1 MDDPSAFSGYES
13 DGLTNI
19 YHILR
24 APRRRLLVI
33 ILAQD
38 GIPVDA
44 SQSLPIFDQQR
55 PLSVRDVSRLV
66 TAIEQGVPL
75 NHATGDPYHS
85 VYTSLTQTHLPA
97 LHEADAIEYDADRKT
112 LRVTPNLIPIASI
125 AAISTPVASLFL
137 DETSMSLI
145 VRNGHAS
152 LRDSIGD

>member
-1 MDDPSAFSGYES
+1 MDDPSGFSGYES
-13 DGLTNI
+13 DGLTNV

-33 ILAQD
+33 ILAQEVIAND
-38 GIPVDA
+38 T
-44 SQSLPIFDQQR
+44 QNFTWTDQQR
-55 PLSVRDVSRLV
+55 TFSVRQVSKQL
-66 TAIEQGVPL
+66 TAIEQGIPMD
-75 NHATGDPYHS
+75 HATGGPYHS

-97 LHEADAIEYDADRKT
+97 LHEADVIEYNEDRKT
-112 LRVTPNLIPIASI
+112 LRVTSNLIPIATI

-137 DETSMSLI
+137 DEASMSLI